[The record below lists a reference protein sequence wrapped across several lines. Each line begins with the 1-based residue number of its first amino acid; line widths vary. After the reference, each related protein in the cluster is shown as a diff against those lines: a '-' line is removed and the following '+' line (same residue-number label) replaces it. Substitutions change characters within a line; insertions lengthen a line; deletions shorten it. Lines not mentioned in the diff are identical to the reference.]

1 MLLSVDGAEVLR
13 LIIII
18 GWARGAAGDVY
29 SAAFGA
35 FTVAGVYHFQQLSLI
50 GRSRVEESLVD
61 SDRALYRV
69 ASLFAVILAHVLDGE
84 DAWDWAS

>member
-50 GRSRVEESLVD
+50 GRSCVEEGLVD
-61 SDRALYRV
+61 FDWAPYRIT
-69 ASLFAVILAHVLDGE
+69 LLLAVIPAHVLDRE
-84 DAWDWAS
+84 DAWNRTS